1 MNSTISVTLN
11 DVKRAA
17 PRPVLRPRLAAARAL
32 RTRASERPAVRSG
45 GIVWSR
51 GCPLRSGISL
61 EKVKHL
67 SRILGGP
74 AHHLDGHR
82 GPAAT
87 VISTG
92 IASIPSRKGAPPRG
106 TACGAGRITGSWAAR
121 DKSDNRPYST
131 VRGTCQVFRQ
141 DSERRVLRQS
151 SCDGPDHSPLVG
163 GQGQ

>member
-67 SRILGGP
+67 SKILGGP
-74 AHHLDGHR
+74 AHHADGDR

-92 IASIPSRKGAPPRG
+92 IASISSGKAAPPRG

-141 DSERRVLRQS
+141 D
-151 SCDGPDHSPLVG
+151 
-163 GQGQ
+163 